1 MTDTVDPFLRE
12 LREALDAFSI
22 ADYLDSEG
30 IEYRNT
36 TGTRGEQLNVKCC
49 PVCGGSKFKVYLN
62 AESGLGN
69 CFHGD
74 CEAKFNKFSFIKAQS
89 GLVGKELVEHIKGL
103 SQEFGWIP
111 KKKKVEAV
119 KREVKLEI
127 PNSYEIPYLGNNLAY
142 LENRGVSAEVAK
154 YFGLRFCDKG
164 EFYYFLPDG
173 RVGIQKYD
181 RRVIIPIHDMNGNL
195 VSFQGRDISGE
206 AEKKYLFPPGFSAT
220 GAYLYNAHNVKH
232 GTKRILIGEGAF
244 DVIAQK
250 IALSSDKSLA
260 DVEPIGTFGKHLS
273 SGADNSQLQKFI
285 ELRDRGVEQVTFM
298 WDGEPQ
304 ALADAIKAGAMVKG
318 LGFDVRIALLPK
330 GKDPNEVPKEV
341 VIKSYIDAI
350 PLTKTGALKLLM
362 QNPYK

>member
-62 AESGLGN
+62 ADSGLGN

-103 SQEFGWIP
+103 SQEFGWMP
-111 KKKKVEAV
+111 KKKRVETV

-127 PNSYEIPYLGNNLAY
+127 PSSYEIPYLGNNLAY

-164 EFYYFLPDG
+164 DFYYYLPDG
-173 RVGIQKYD
+173 AVGRQVYD
-181 RRVIIPIHDMNGNL
+181 RRVIIPIHDMQGKL
-195 VSFQGRDISGE
+195 VSFQGRDISGT

-220 GAYLYNAHNVKH
+220 GAYLYNAHNVMP
-232 GTKRILIGEGAF
+232 GTKRVLVGEGAF

-250 IALSSDKSLA
+250 IALMSDKTFA
-260 DVEPIGTFGKHLS
+260 DIEPVGTFGKHLS
-273 SGADNSQLQKFI
+273 SGSDNSQIQKFMQ
-285 ELRDRGVEQVTFM
+285 LRDMGVEEVTLM
-298 WDGEPQ
+298 WDGEVQ
-304 ALADAIKAGAMVKG
+304 ALADGIKAGAMLKG
-318 LGFDVRIALLPK
+318 IGLNTKIALLPK

-341 VIKSYIDAI
+341 VLNSYINAVS
-350 PLTKTGALKLLM
+350 LTKTSALKLMM

>member
-1 MTDTVDPFLRE
+1 MEHVDPFIRE
-12 LREALDAFSI
+12 LRESMDSFSM
-22 ADYLDSEG
+22 ADFLDSEG

-49 PVCGGSKFKVYLN
+49 PVCGGSKWKVYLN
-62 AESGLGN
+62 ADSGLGN

-89 GLVGKELVEHIKGL
+89 GLQGKDLIEFIKNL
-103 SQEFGWIP
+103 STDFGWMP
-111 KKKKVEAV
+111 KTKKAEAV

-127 PNSYEIPYLGNNLAY
+127 PTSFEIPYLGNNLAY
-142 LENRGVSAEVAK
+142 LEKRGVSAEMAK

-164 EFYYFLPDG
+164 AFYYFLPDG
-173 RVGIQKYD
+173 KVGTQVYD
-181 RRVIIPIHDMNGNL
+181 RRVIIPIHDMDGNL

-220 GAYLYNAHNVKH
+220 GAYLYNAHHVKQ
-232 GTKRILIGEGAF
+232 GAKRVLIGEGAF

-250 IALSSDKSLA
+250 IALMSDPLLA
-260 DVEPIGTFGKHLS
+260 DIEPIGTFGKHLS
-273 SGADNSQLQKFI
+273 SGEENGQLQKFI
-285 ELRDRGVEQVTFM
+285 ALRNLGVEEATFM

-304 ALADAIKAGAMVKG
+304 ALIDAIKAGATVKSIG
-318 LGFDVRIALLPK
+318 MNVRIALLPL
-330 GKDPNEVPKEV
+330 GKDPNEVEKEV

-350 PLTKTGALKLLM
+350 PLTKASAMKLLM
-362 QNPYK
+362 KNPYK